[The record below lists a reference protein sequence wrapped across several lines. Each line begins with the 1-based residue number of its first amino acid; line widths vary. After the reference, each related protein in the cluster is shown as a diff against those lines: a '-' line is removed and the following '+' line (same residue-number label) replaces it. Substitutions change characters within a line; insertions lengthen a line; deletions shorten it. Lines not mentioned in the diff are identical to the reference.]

1 MKSFGQ
7 RPRPGFGGILGA
19 GLAPCEEVC
28 VSVCRAWSLLKGTW
42 DLVIGAISKVTTV
55 IITYNP
61 N

>member
-1 MKSFGQ
+1 MVFWA
-7 RPRPGFGGILGA
+7 RGF
-19 GLAPCEEVC
+19 APCEEVC
-28 VSVCRAWSLLKGTW
+28 ASVCRAWSLLKGTW